1 MEKNSMYTCK
11 KKKKIVY
18 SSETTH
24 ILQESKKKE
33 DKKYTSQAEIDQKLR
48 ELDRAK
54 QKVLSMYTS
63 KKKKES

>member
-1 MEKNSMYTCK
+1 MKKNSVYTSK
-11 KKKKIVY
+11 QKKKIVY

-54 QKVLSMYTS
+54 QKVLSMYT
-63 KKKKES
+63 